1 MEKYTYNYHPEQKYY
16 TSFETCFESPLEPGV
31 YLQPASSTLIP
42 PPSTK
47 DGELAVFDED
57 TNTWSICENM
67 GGDWYDT
74 TTGDKIPNFNLVKK
88 PENATRKKPPI
99 DYIPDL
105 KYDKENDE
113 WIIDVHYSPEDA
125 PKSNIFPELLPSPHI
140 NYEPVYSEELK
151 RWTFISTDSPHTYDQ
166 GLEQSIFRDQTTQ
179 QGILERLEVLGINLQ
194 QLAGLLGI
202 SPSPLSGADEPSEN
216 IDIIENDSNVGIMS
230 T

>member
-1 MEKYTYNYHPEQKYY
+1 MEKYAYNYHPEQKYY

-31 YLQPASSTLIP
+31 FLEPANSTPIP

-57 TNTWSICENM
+57 TNTWSVCENM
-67 GGDWYDT
+67 GGDWYNT
-74 TTGDKIPNFNLVKK
+74 TTGDKFPNFDLINK
-88 PENATRKKPPI
+88 PKNATRKKPPI

-105 KYDKENDE
+105 EYDSENDE
-113 WIIDVHYSPEDA
+113 WKINVHYSPEDA
-125 PKSNIFPELLPSPHI
+125 PRSNIFPELLPSPHM
-140 NYEPVYSEELK
+140 NYEPVYSQELK
-151 RWTFISTDSPHTYDQ
+151 RWTFISTDSPYVYDQ

-179 QGILERLEVLGINLQ
+179 EGILERLEILGINIE

-202 SPSPLSGADEPSEN
+202 KPSPLSGADNPSEN
-216 IDIIENDSNVGIMS
+216 IDIVENDSNVGIMS